1 MKKRGGGYAISR
13 RRFGGIFILFI
24 IFVLIFSPII
34 YKVHKTYKNS
44 EVVSAI
50 ISDIAGGGSRQIKVT
65 YRYEIMGKKY
75 ETVKKESPTNQKIGD
90 KKKIRVSAV
99 RPEEVLDYMSEG
111 ERILPVILSAV
122 VAFAMLCIEMIII

>member
-1 MKKRGGGYAISR
+1 MEKRGGGCAISK

-24 IFVLIFSPII
+24 FFVPIFSPII

-50 ISDIAGGGSRQIKVT
+50 ISDIAGGNRQIKVT
-65 YRYEIMGKKY
+65 YRYEIMGRKY
-75 ETVKKESPTNQKIGD
+75 ETVKKESPTDLKIGD
-90 KKKIRVSAV
+90 KKKIRVSTV
-99 RPEEVLDYMSEG
+99 RPEEVLDCMSEG

>member
-1 MKKRGGGYAISR
+1 
-13 RRFGGIFILFI
+13 
-24 IFVLIFSPII
+24 
-34 YKVHKTYKNS
+34 
-44 EVVSAI
+44 
-50 ISDIAGGGSRQIKVT
+50 
-65 YRYEIMGKKY
+65 MGKKY